1 MRLLALQDMLGFCL
15 LTVGHVTIFWL
26 LGNLC
31 ELYLS
36 TNGKEQIAIYRLGI
50 DRLSAWMTIGSDIQD
65 FSQLFALV
73 VFFVQLHT
81 K

>member
-1 MRLLALQDMLGFCL
+1 MLRFCL
-15 LTVGHVTIFWL
+15 LKVGCLSIFWL

-36 TNGKEQIAIYRLGI
+36 TNGKEQTAIYRLRT
-50 DRLSAWMTIGSDIQD
+50 DQLSAWVIIGSDIQD

-73 VFFVQLHT
+73 GFFFVRLHT